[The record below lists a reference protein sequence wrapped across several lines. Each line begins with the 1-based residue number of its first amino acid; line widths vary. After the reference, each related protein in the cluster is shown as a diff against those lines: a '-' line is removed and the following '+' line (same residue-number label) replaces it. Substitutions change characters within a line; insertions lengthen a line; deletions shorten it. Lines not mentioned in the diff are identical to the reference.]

1 MNPVNIS
8 RVFGGACVLF
18 CCLLGTA
25 ETCLAQGNSD
35 APPIDVLK
43 LKWEKDVRLPR
54 SFDPSTIPTGGTFS
68 DPGTRVSSSSPGTAA
83 SGAGSGTPAARTVG
97 SNSATF
103 PPTPARL
110 PVFYV
115 YSMRIRNSA
124 EKEIEAIAWDYLFL
138 DPDSG
143 LELGR
148 HQFLSY
154 LKTAPNGT
162 VTLKGQVRTPPV
174 RIVRA
179 SNSEGPRARPLE
191 RAAIQ
196 CVLFADT
203 TVWRNPSG
211 RKGVCELLKNRETLL
226 KQKPVGGQH

>member
-1 MNPVNIS
+1 M
-8 RVFGGACVLF
+8 LF
-18 CCLLGTA
+18 CCLLLTA
-25 ETCLAQGNSD
+25 GTCLAQGNSD

-54 SFDPSTIPTGGTFS
+54 SFDPATIPTGGTFS
-68 DPGTRVSSSSPGTAA
+68 DPGTRVSSSGPGTAA
-83 SGAGSGTPAARTVG
+83 AGAGSGTPAARTVG

-110 PVFYV
+110 AVYYV
-115 YSMRIRNSA
+115 YSMRMRNSA

-143 LELGR
+143 LEMGR

-154 LKTAPNGT
+154 VKTAPNGT

-179 SNSEGPRARPLE
+179 SDSEGPRKRPIE

-196 CVLFADT
+196 CVLFTDT
-203 TVWRNPSG
+203 TVWRNPAG
-211 RKGVCELLKNRETLL
+211 RKGVCELLKDRETVL
-226 KQKPVGGQH
+226 KQKSAAGQH